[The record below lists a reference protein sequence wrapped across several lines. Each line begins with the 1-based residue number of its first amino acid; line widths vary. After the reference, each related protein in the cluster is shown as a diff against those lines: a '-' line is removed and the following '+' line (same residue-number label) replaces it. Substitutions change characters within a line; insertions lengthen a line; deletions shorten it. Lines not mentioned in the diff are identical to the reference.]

1 MSSGGSRSERSQI
14 ALDSLV
20 TRNPQVESAG
30 VFVAHKSGCMAGV
43 ALPPWVAE
51 RLLKP

>member
-1 MSSGGSRSERSQI
+1 MGRSQVG
-14 ALDSLV
+14 LDNLV
-20 TRNPQVESAG
+20 VRSPQVESAG

-43 ALPPWVAE
+43 ALPPWVVE